1 MGRRFCALGE
11 EANARRL
18 DRIVYAGAGHSP
30 TRVRLP
36 RGAGSFPPPSPP
48 SGWPARNGGR
58 RGQHRKATEL
68 VTLKGPGVFVAA
80 EVSNQGGSNEVDPVG
95 RTTGRGL
102 LVGFSAAPLS

>member
-1 MGRRFCALGE
+1 M
-11 EANARRL
+11 
-18 DRIVYAGAGHSP
+18 
-30 TRVRLP
+30 
-36 RGAGSFPPPSPP
+36 
-48 SGWPARNGGR
+48 
-58 RGQHRKATEL
+58 EL